1 MESMGFNSVLGM
13 GNAHNDSIVSL
24 NRQIRFNNQQEI
36 NKHTNDITQ
45 AKAGVD
51 NLNTNTNLSE
61 TIGEGVL
68 GQVAS
73 KGKDFQAVGNVIKS
87 APKIGEAVLN
97 TTEDLLFGKE
107 QFAIQGV
114 RDETAGTDLLNS
126 AKTFLTDNVS
136 KGLSI
141 GDKASSIGKLGIVST
156 GLSVGMGLADGIQDL
171 SAHKIVGD
179 NTAERISNVA
189 GMASGGLEA
198 VGTALDLTGVG
209 APVGVAL
216 NLLGGLAGAVS
227 GVSEVVGESEDKGT
241 AVKNL
246 QTVTNTPV
254 SQEKLQSVSDIASSG
269 ALVKSAN

>member
-189 GMASGGLEA
+189 GIASGGLEA

-216 NLLGGLAGAVS
+216 NLLGGLVGAVS

-269 ALVKSAN
+269 AVVKSAN

>member
-13 GNAHNDSIVSL
+13 GNAHNDSIVNL

-189 GMASGGLEA
+189 GIASGGLEA

-269 ALVKSAN
+269 AVVKSAN

>member
-13 GNAHNDSIVSL
+13 GNAHNDSIVNL

-189 GMASGGLEA
+189 GIASGGLEA

-227 GVSEVVGESEDKGT
+227 GISEVVGESEDKGT

-269 ALVKSAN
+269 AVVKSAN

>member
-189 GMASGGLEA
+189 GIASGGLEA

-227 GVSEVVGESEDKGT
+227 GISEVVGESEDKGT

>member
-1 MESMGFNSVLGM
+1 MGFNSVLGM
-13 GNAHNDSIVSL
+13 GNAHNDSIVNL

-126 AKTFLTDNVS
+126 AKTFLTDNVT

-189 GMASGGLEA
+189 GIASGGLEA

-269 ALVKSAN
+269 AVVKSAN

>member
-1 MESMGFNSVLGM
+1 MGFNSVLGM
-13 GNAHNDSIVSL
+13 GNAHNDSIVNL

-189 GMASGGLEA
+189 GIASGGLEA

-269 ALVKSAN
+269 AVVKSAN

>member
-126 AKTFLTDNVS
+126 AKTFLTDNVT

-189 GMASGGLEA
+189 GIASGGLEA

-269 ALVKSAN
+269 AVVKSAN

>member
-126 AKTFLTDNVS
+126 AKTFLTDNVT

-189 GMASGGLEA
+189 GIASGGLEA

-227 GVSEVVGESEDKGT
+227 GISEVVGESEDKGT

-269 ALVKSAN
+269 AVVKSAN

>member
-13 GNAHNDSIVSL
+13 GNAHNDSIVNL

-126 AKTFLTDNVS
+126 AKTFLTDNVT

-189 GMASGGLEA
+189 GIASGGLEA

-269 ALVKSAN
+269 AVVKSAN

>member
-13 GNAHNDSIVSL
+13 GNAHNDSIVNL

-114 RDETAGTDLLNS
+114 RNETNLFKDTS
-126 AKTFLTDNVS
+126 AFLSENV
-136 KGLSI
+136 
-141 GDKASSIGKLGIVST
+141 
-156 GLSVGMGLADGIQDL
+156 
-171 SAHKIVGD
+171 H
-179 NTAERISNVA
+179 
-189 GMASGGLEA
+189 
-198 VGTALDLTGVG
+198 
-209 APVGVAL
+209 
-216 NLLGGLAGAVS
+216 
-227 GVSEVVGESEDKGT
+227 
-241 AVKNL
+241 
-246 QTVTNTPV
+246 
-254 SQEKLQSVSDIASSG
+254 
-269 ALVKSAN
+269 

>member
-189 GMASGGLEA
+189 GIASGGLEA

-269 ALVKSAN
+269 AVVKSAN

>member
-13 GNAHNDSIVSL
+13 GNAHNDSIVNL

-126 AKTFLTDNVS
+126 AKTFLTDNVT

-189 GMASGGLEA
+189 GIASGGLEA

>member
-189 GMASGGLEA
+189 GIASGGLEA

-227 GVSEVVGESEDKGT
+227 GISEVVGESEDKGT

-269 ALVKSAN
+269 AVVKSAN

>member
-13 GNAHNDSIVSL
+13 GNAHNDSIVNL

-126 AKTFLTDNVS
+126 AKTFLTDNVT

-189 GMASGGLEA
+189 GIASGGLEA

-227 GVSEVVGESEDKGT
+227 GISEVVGESEDKGT

-269 ALVKSAN
+269 AVVKSAN

>member
-254 SQEKLQSVSDIASSG
+254 SQEKLQSVSDIASSD